1 MKIWVAAVLA
11 GATILAGTPSASA
24 DEAKTRAQLQK
35 AYEAARKDDCP
46 TALKLLRPTLKAKA
60 IAELPGELAALGYH
74 LAAVCEMR
82 GGRIAEARAATVA
95 GTAID
100 AASDDLWRLRF
111 GLELDMEDHAA
122 ATATVVAMSQGRGA
136 ALNGIELRWLY
147 QLSRKLREAKQDAL
161 QLQLL
166 TQRHAPSPAQTWG
179 QDLAQ
184 VLAGAHD
191 AARARRVQNV
201 LKVLLRGA

>member
-1 MKIWVAAVLA
+1 M
-11 GATILAGTPSASA
+11 
-24 DEAKTRAQLQK
+24 
-35 AYEAARKDDCP
+35 
-46 TALKLLRPTLKAKA
+46 
-60 IAELPGELAALGYH
+60 
-74 LAAVCEMR
+74 CEMR

-147 QLSRKLREAKQDAL
+147 QLSRKLREAE
-161 QLQLL
+161 
-166 TQRHAPSPAQTWG
+166 
-179 QDLAQ
+179 
-184 VLAGAHD
+184 
-191 AARARRVQNV
+191 
-201 LKVLLRGA
+201 VLLSQDKTVSEGVRQLGVSEQTYYR